1 MTNANG
7 VNSSPAACCAWFRPA
22 DRSPDDRQVL
32 SKDPPDTKALL
43 GTSNF
48 DRSSEPINCSHRI
61 EQRTVFRQQRR
72 GYASRVAMGCPHLF
86 DSPIS
91 YPAPHENG
99 VSGAAFPAFALQVRA
114 VATQACWLK
123 KPTRFSFLKSPQV
136 SIAAI
141 AALQPEPC
149 ARGGFI
155 RLLMGRRDPHP
166 RTTPMAPPGPASD

>member
-1 MTNANG
+1 MPTVSTVRRPLAVRASVRLIG
-7 VNSSPAACCAWFRPA
+7 AETIVKFFQKSIQIRRHCLGHLQFRPKFRA
-22 DRSPDDRQVL
+22 DY
-32 SKDPPDTKALL
+32 
-43 GTSNF
+43 
-48 DRSSEPINCSHRI
+48 CSHRI

>member
-1 MTNANG
+1 MPTVSTVRRPLAVRASVRLIG
-7 VNSSPAACCAWFRPA
+7 AETIVKFFQQIIQIRRHCLGHLQFRPKFRA
-22 DRSPDDRQVL
+22 DY
-32 SKDPPDTKALL
+32 
-43 GTSNF
+43 
-48 DRSSEPINCSHRI
+48 CSHRI